1 MTSAA
6 SLSPDRRPDHAKEQ
20 PKEHRRLRI
29 LRRPADAIHPAA
41 PRPQRRDCQGQ
52 LLAALATMGGP
63 GMSIEQA
70 TMRPWCSAT
79 FLGAQHR
86 LTLHFEGP
94 QALEQASD
102 LANVLPEAEF
112 SLRGHIVADATV
124 DELRVV
130 SGDSAVLSI
139 AVLTIEDW

>member
-6 SLSPDRRPDHAKEQ
+6 SLSTDHPQDR
-20 PKEHRRLRI
+20 RRLRI
-29 LRRPADAIHPAA
+29 LRRAGDAIRPAG

-52 LLAALATMGGP
+52 LLAALEAMAGP
-63 GMSIEQA
+63 GTSVEQA

-86 LTLHFEGP
+86 LTLRINGP
-94 QALEQASD
+94 DAVNQASA
-102 LANVLPEAEF
+102 LANGLGEAEF
-112 SLRGHIVADATV
+112 SLRGHIVADVAV
-124 DELRVV
+124 DEMRAD
-130 SGDSAVLSI
+130 GENSAILSL

>member
-6 SLSPDRRPDHAKEQ
+6 SLSTDRPQDR
-20 PKEHRRLRI
+20 RRLRI
-29 LRRPADAIHPAA
+29 LRRAGDAIHPAS

-52 LLAALATMGGP
+52 LLAALEAMAGP
-63 GMSIEQA
+63 DASVEQA

-86 LTLHFEGP
+86 LTLRIDGP
-94 QALEQASD
+94 DAVNQASA
-102 LANVLPEAEF
+102 LANGLGEAEF
-112 SLRGHIVADATV
+112 NLRGHIVADVTV
-124 DELRVV
+124 DEVHAD
-130 SGDSAVLSI
+130 GENSAILSL